1 MTDSG
6 VLRSR
11 SSNARQ
17 ARKTVNRHR
26 PLEFGSELQVSSQ
39 DRLLQFEVVIFH
51 PTVETRFAHG
61 SRRSSANWRTVGQ
74 SASVVPFTTIR
85 QLTPHSDRVLAS
97 RPEDGYER
105 PGKRALLLRSQPG
118 SGAPRH

>member
-39 DRLLQFEVVIFH
+39 DRLLQFQVVIFH
-51 PTVETRFAHG
+51 PTVETLFAHG
-61 SRRSSANWRTVGQ
+61 SRCFHDGSHTALPPKTQIFVFSDT
-74 SASVVPFTTIR
+74 FTPVINT
-85 QLTPHSDRVLAS
+85 AW
-97 RPEDGYER
+97 
-105 PGKRALLLRSQPG
+105 
-118 SGAPRH
+118 